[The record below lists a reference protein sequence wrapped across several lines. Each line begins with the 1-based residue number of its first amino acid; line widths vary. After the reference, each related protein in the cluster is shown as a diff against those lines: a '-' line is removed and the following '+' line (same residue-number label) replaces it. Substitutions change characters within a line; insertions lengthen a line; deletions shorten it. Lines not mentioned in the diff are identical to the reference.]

1 MKKIIVRF
9 PDDADANK
17 VFMSVNNAVHQDGS
31 FNQGVLRMCVFSDG
45 ETYVLDNQSNKSS
58 ITVYV
63 EKMKDDNAIS

>member
-17 VFMSVNNAVHQDGS
+17 VFMSVNHAVHTNGT
-31 FNQGVLRMCVFSDG
+31 FNQGVIHTCVFSDG
-45 ETYVLDNQSNKSS
+45 ETYLVDNIINKSS

-63 EKMKDDNAIS
+63 QRMKDNND